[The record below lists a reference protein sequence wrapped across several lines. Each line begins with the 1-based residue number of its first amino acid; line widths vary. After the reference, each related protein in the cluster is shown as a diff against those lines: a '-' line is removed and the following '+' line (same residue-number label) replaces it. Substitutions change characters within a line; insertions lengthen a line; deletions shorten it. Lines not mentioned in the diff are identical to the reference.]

1 MLGAPLLPLGTGQLD
16 TQRAGRG
23 PHPTQQ
29 PAASLPARP
38 ARPALHLSSFLC
50 TLRSHVPV
58 QIPLGL
64 EAAPAPQSAGTLT
77 FPSLPAPFP
86 QSWTQLPDPPLTY
99 VR

>member
-29 PAASLPARP
+29 AAAFLPALPALPART
-38 ARPALHLSSFLC
+38 ALHLSSFQSIL
-50 TLRSHVPV
+50 TSQVPV

-86 QSWTQLPDPPLTY
+86 
-99 VR
+99 